1 MKTPLTLKI
10 ILAVLTLIL
19 AAAVF
24 WMVRTEYRKSAATK
38 QQQELLAKSIAAAPE
53 LPDWKQEFLRDR
65 KERLK
70 PWFHRFGLLKGSYFQ
85 ELLNHKVFTKESI
98 EPQVDKL
105 MDLRFGTPAYQQLF
119 DFKRILFS
127 PAWQNP
133 DAVKVRER
141 QEFWKKQEG
150 KPADVAYRMLTEDP
164 VMQMVAV
171 NWMLEHFCRLVLE
184 KQDFGGQLKENVE
197 KLIDLQEDFT
207 NPDFGVVKYMGRKEE
222 KKQKF

>member
-1 MKTPLTLKI
+1 MT
-10 ILAVLTLIL
+10 VLTLIL
-19 AAAVF
+19 AAVVF
-24 WMVRTEYRKSAATK
+24 WMVRTEYRKKSEIR
-38 QQQELLAKSIAAAPE
+38 QHQEALENSLAAASAE
-53 LPDWKQEFLRDR
+53 FPDWKQEFLRDR

-98 EPQVDKL
+98 APQVDKL
-105 MDLRFGTPAYQQLF
+105 MESRWGTPAYQQLF
-119 DFKRILFS
+119 DFKGILFS

-164 VMQMVAV
+164 VMQMAAV
-171 NWMLEHFCRLVLE
+171 NWMLERFCRLVLE

-207 NPDFGVVKYMGRKEE
+207 NPDFGVVKYMGREEE
-222 KKQKF
+222 KKQKL

>member
-1 MKTPLTLKI
+1 MKI

-105 MDLRFGTPAYQQLF
+105 MNLRFGTPAYQHLF
-119 DFKRILFS
+119 DFKGIFFS